1 MGMTQPIDIDNPQQ
15 SLLDLLEEVP
25 PVALPPTQRIQLAM
39 LVEALLREIAVTLAN
54 AALAAREVGDDEDHR

>member
-1 MGMTQPIDIDNPQQ
+1 MTQPIDIDNPQQ

-25 PVALPPTQRIQLAM
+25 PVALPPTQQIQLAM
-39 LVEALLREIAVTLAN
+39 LVEALLREIAMTLAN